1 MKLQLSAKL
10 NYHLLLD
17 PIKMKTLSKSRQ
29 VVVGI
34 LIAAI
39 FALIFF
45 AYLQPEFI
53 VDLANRY
60 VFC

>member
-1 MKLQLSAKL
+1 
-10 NYHLLLD
+10 
-17 PIKMKTLSKSRQ
+17 MKTLSKSRQ
-29 VVVGI
+29 IVVGI